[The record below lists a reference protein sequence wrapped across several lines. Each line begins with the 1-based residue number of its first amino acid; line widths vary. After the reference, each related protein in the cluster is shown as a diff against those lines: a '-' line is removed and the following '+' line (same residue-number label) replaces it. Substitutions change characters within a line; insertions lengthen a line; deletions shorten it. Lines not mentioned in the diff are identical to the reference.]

1 MVVVLTGTFVEVKVA
16 AVMVGMERMRVMV
29 VMVIQ
34 TLAVVETAV

>member
-1 MVVVLTGTFVEVKVA
+1 MVVVTGTFVEVKLA
-16 AVMVGMERMRVMV
+16 AVMVVMESMSVSV